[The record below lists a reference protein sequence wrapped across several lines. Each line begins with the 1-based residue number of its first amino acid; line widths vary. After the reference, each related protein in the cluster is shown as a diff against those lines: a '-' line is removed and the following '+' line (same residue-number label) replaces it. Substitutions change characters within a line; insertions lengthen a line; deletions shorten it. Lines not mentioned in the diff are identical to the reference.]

1 MERPVKLS
9 RIEPVLDTLDYPVTR
24 TDAAAQLSDVTLQL
38 ADGETN
44 LGEAIAVARSDAFG
58 SVDDLETALFNVLP
72 IEALG
77 EPGQSDGDA

>member
-9 RIEPVLDTLDYPVTR
+9 RIEPVLDTLDYPVTS

-44 LGEAIAVARSDAFG
+44 LGEAIAIARSDAFG